1 VERNNDK
8 MRRSVGGCRLVSA
21 AGAATGRAA
30 GDRQFFYI
38 NGRPV
43 DMPRASRHLNE
54 AYKAL
59 TSPAAA
65 VSKPFAILNWIVPTR
80 R

>member
-1 VERNNDK
+1 MYWETI
-8 MRRSVGGCRLVSA
+8 SSCRLVSA
-21 AGAATGRAA
+21 AGASTGRSV

-43 DMPRASRHLNE
+43 DMPRAARHLNE
-54 AYKAL
+54 AYKSL

-65 VSKPFAILNWIVPTR
+65 VARPFAILNWTVPTR
-80 R
+80 RWGPSV

>member
-1 VERNNDK
+1 
-8 MRRSVGGCRLVSA
+8 MTLSSCRLVSA
-21 AGAATGRAA
+21 ARAATGRTA

-43 DMPRASRHLNE
+43 DMPRAARHLNE
-54 AYKAL
+54 AYKLL

-65 VSKPFAILNWIVPTR
+65 VARPFAILNWIVPAR